1 MFSSFYQTNKQSVAT
16 FTIRSF
22 NIKNLTL
29 ALFYTFLF
37 FHSSAQ
43 LPLRPQPVYIH
54 YNPHNSSLFTE
65 MVYKIVADNYGY
77 IWLATDEG
85 LIMYNGK
92 EFTPVDIGR
101 FEDVISIYK
110 TKENQLWLMTYTGRT
125 RAIDLNNHHLI
136 NTDSLYSLNKLKLP
150 IIKPYVLAMQWGPKL
165 LLQQRNYEYLCTC
178 VDLAA
183 HKSTLIP
190 ISPDDF
196 MAYYRLPAF
205 AGGQDIKKEL
215 ELIFRRKN
223 TGIYLKKNLLVIG
236 NKIFQVNENTG
247 SVLLFDGA
255 AYGITNY
262 IEAAMR
268 CRDDL
273 YIGGLYNI
281 GLIKIPG
288 FFNDP
293 GSKHV
298 MENILAGEQITDIET
313 DYLDNIWVSTHNNGV
328 FFFPASESGSLHY
341 DKSSGLYS
349 DGVTM
354 LKKLDTGVT
363 VIGYDNN
370 VADCIHNNQCKR
382 FTIPARQYPS
392 RVIYAEKNCS
402 QWLLFTPAEVFKS
415 HSQTDGLLPVSFHPV
430 PPSRP
435 AISQGYK
442 NGGLLNHVFYYA
454 GNSGLLFIDST
465 GNNVFEYASQD
476 LKKIKSTCL
485 LPLAA
490 DKMYVGTIRGVYCN
504 GALLPYLTDD
514 RFNCIQQID
523 SLILFCTNTGA
534 YAITQK
540 NIWNNAALKRIATGA
555 VYDIKKDDRYFYVR
569 NCNEELVAIDKV
581 SLQTTYVFPARKYC
595 IPFTMNDFFV
605 DEKYIVFAG
614 NKGLFY
620 IPKAALRKTPAH
632 ARPAI
637 HILSSL
643 FGFSP
648 GKNFFECRY
657 NKSFSVS
664 FKLDIMDYSNEAVRI
679 MYRVIKDG
687 REQFRQA
694 GISEQTQM
702 NFQPASP
709 GDYIIEYHVG
719 TGRDNPD
726 KIIAF
731 RIIVHP
737 LWYQQ
742 PWFIILAFLL
752 SAILMA
758 GIIYGIFRRQAI
770 RHQEKLAQKLHIHE
784 LEAES
789 FFGQLKPH
797 LIFNLLTPFQSY
809 LLKGQKKEG
818 LIYLNSFSALM
829 RGILTS
835 RRDKYTTLQAELEFA
850 LHYTDVQQKRY
861 GNCFTFTIS
870 LSDGLVTANYKIPT
884 LLIQPLLENA
894 VEHGIMKDRD
904 DGLITLH
911 VSFDKNENALIVSIT
926 DNGAGLPENF
936 NLKKNHALQIIAERM
951 ELLKT
956 MHGTGSIQVTNR
968 TPPAHGVTV
977 ILILPTNIDT

>member
-1 MFSSFYQTNKQSVAT
+1 VFSSFYQTNKKLIAASTTQIT
-16 FTIRSF
+16 D
-22 NIKNLTL
+22 IKNLTL
-29 ALFYTFLF
+29 LFFYTFLF
-37 FHSSAQ
+37 LNSNAQ
-43 LPLRPQPVYIH
+43 LPLRPQPVYVH
-54 YNPHNSSLFTE
+54 YNPYNSSLFTE

-136 NTDSLYSLNKLKLP
+136 NTDSLYGLDKLKLP

-165 LLQQRNYEYLCTC
+165 LLQQRNYEYLCTN
-178 VDLAA
+178 VALAA
-183 HKSTLIP
+183 HKSTLVP
-190 ISPDDF
+190 ISPEDF
-196 MAYYRLPAF
+196 MAHYRLPAF

-223 TGIYLKKNLLVIG
+223 TGIYLKKNLLIVG

-247 SVLLFDGA
+247 STLLFDGA

-262 IEAAMR
+262 IEAATR
-268 CRDDL
+268 CRNDL

-288 FFNDP
+288 FFNNP
-293 GSKHV
+293 GGKHV
-298 MENILAGEQITDIET
+298 LEKVLADEQITDIET
-313 DYLDNIWVSTHNNGV
+313 DYLDNVWASTHNNGI
-328 FFFPASESGSLHY
+328 FFFPASESHSLHY
-341 DKSSGLYS
+341 DKRSGLYS

-354 LKKLDTGVT
+354 LKKFDTGIT
-363 VIGYDNN
+363 LIGYDNRF
-370 VADCIHNNQCKR
+370 ADFIYHHQCTR
-382 FTIPARQYPS
+382 FRIPARQYPA
-392 RVIYAEKNCS
+392 RVIYAEKNCG
-402 QWLLFTPAEVFKS
+402 QWYMFTAAEVFKS
-415 HSQTDGLLPVSFHPV
+415 RSQTAGQLPVSFHPV
-430 PPSRP
+430 PPLRP
-435 AISQGYK
+435 TISQGYK

-465 GNNVFEYASQD
+465 GHNVAEYTSQH
-476 LKKIKSTCL
+476 LKKIKSTCI
-485 LPLAA
+485 LPLAE
-490 DKMYVGTIRGVYCN
+490 DKIYVGTIRGVYYN

-514 RFNCIQQID
+514 RFNCIQQTD

-534 YAITQK
+534 YAIMQK
-540 NIWNNAALKRIATGA
+540 DIRNNAALRRIATGA

-581 SLQTTYVFPARKYC
+581 SLQVAEVFSARKYC
-595 IPFTMNDFFV
+595 IPFTMNDFLV
-605 DEKYIVFAG
+605 DEKYMVFAG

-620 IPKAALRKTPAH
+620 IPKAGHRNAPGHTGPT
-632 ARPAI
+632 I
-637 HILSSL
+637 HLLSSL

-648 GKNFFECRY
+648 GKNFFECPY

-664 FKLDIMDYSNEAVRI
+664 FRLDVMDYSNETIRI
-679 MYRVIKDG
+679 MYRVLKDG

-694 GISEQTQM
+694 GINEHTQM

-709 GDYIIEYHVG
+709 GDYVVEYHVSTG
-719 TGRDNPD
+719 TGSPEQ
-726 KIIAF
+726 IISF

-742 PWFIILAFLL
+742 PWFIIASLL
-752 SAILMA
+752 LLAILLA
-758 GIIYGIFRRQAI
+758 GVLYTIFRRQVI
-770 RHQEKLAQKLHIHE
+770 RHQQKLAQKLHIYE

-829 RGILTS
+829 RGILTGM
-835 RRDKYTTLQAELEFA
+835 RDKYTTLQAELEFA
-850 LHYTDVQQKRY
+850 LHYNDVQQKRY
-861 GNCFTFTIS
+861 GNCFTFEIS
-870 LSDGLVTANYKIPT
+870 LQNGLVAAHYKIPT
-884 LLIQPLLENA
+884 LLLQPLLENA
-894 VEHGIMKDRD
+894 IEHGIRKDRD
-904 DGLITLH
+904 DGVITLH
-911 VSFDKNENALIVSIT
+911 AGIDREENALFIQVT

-936 NLKKNHALQIIAERM
+936 SLKKNHALQIIAERM
-951 ELLKT
+951 DLLKT
-956 MHGTGSIQVTNR
+956 MYGTGSLRITNR
-968 TPPAHGVTV
+968 PHPTPGVTV
-977 ILILPTNIDT
+977 ILTLPINTDT